1 LSSIKCSVCG
11 QRILHPGGLSG
22 CPNCGAPLAPQ
33 LAAPETYTSFSEDD
47 VYADAAIDSDNTPP
61 ASSINDSDTSPL
73 AAVMPGSQFPKGF
86 PQRPPE
92 LEGSIMLVAAQE
104 EPKRTNG
111 AADTVFN
118 TLLDIL
124 WAIPGG
130 SSSSQ
135 SKEKE
140 RVYVITLRVRSADD
154 VQKDIRLEGRL
165 TGVNVAQGDRV
176 SLWGKDRRGLLIF
189 QRGYNHTTNGS
200 ITTTKTQSARNGLWL
215 FAVAL
220 AGIVV
225 LYFYYT
231 SNHIPLWPH

>member
-1 LSSIKCSVCG
+1 M
-11 QRILHPGGLSG
+11 
-22 CPNCGAPLAPQ
+22 CPNCGAPLAQ
-33 LAAPETYTSFSEDD
+33 QIAPPGMGTSFSDD
-47 VYADAAIDSDNTPP
+47 IFADPAIDSTPP
-61 ASSINDSDTSPL
+61 PNSINDSDTSPFV
-73 AAVMPGSQFPKGF
+73 AITPESPFPKGF

-92 LEGSIMLVAAQE
+92 LEGSIILVAAQE

-111 AADTVFN
+111 VSDAIFN
-118 TLLDIL
+118 TLIDML
-124 WAIPGG
+124 WAIPGS

-140 RVYVITLRVRSADD
+140 RVYVTTVRIRTTDD

-176 SLWGKDRRGLLIF
+176 SLWGKDRKGLLIF
-189 QRGYNHTTNGS
+189 QQGYNHTTNGA
-200 ITTTKTQSARNGLWL
+200 ITTTKTTSAKNGLWL

-220 AGIVV
+220 AGIVI

-231 SNHIPLWPH
+231 TNHIPLWPH